1 MVEELFRLWPD
12 ATIFANLID
21 RQAVPPSLRDADLRP
36 GLAQRAYRGGRGYAY
51 LLPALPLSTRRHD
64 LRGFDLVLT
73 SHSAF
78 ANRVRA
84 VGRVPIVSY
93 VHTPARWIW
102 QSDMRTYEA
111 GRAGAAL
118 LGAFAATQRRP
129 DRGAA
134 GRLAAIVANSTHV
147 ADRVRRWWQQP
158 ATVIPPPVDVARH
171 TAVAPVARGD
181 FFLLAG
187 RLVPYKRPELAVA
200 AARRA
205 GVRLVVAGD
214 GRSRVNVERHAG
226 PGIELLGRVD
236 DRTLTSLYQT
246 CRALLFPGEEDFGM
260 VPVEAQAAGA
270 PVIAYGV
277 GGVRD
282 SVIDGVT
289 GILYD
294 VERPGQ
300 EEQHV
305 QALAA
310 AIDRF
315 DPGGFDPGAIS
326 VHAQQFSPAA
336 FRARFAALVQS
347 VTGIA
352 PTDAVPG

>member
-1 MVEELFRLWPD
+1 MEELYRLWPQ
-12 ATIFANLID
+12 ATIFANLVD
-21 RQAVPPSLRDADLRP
+21 PAAVPLSLRDADLRP
-36 GLAQRAYRGGRGYAY
+36 GLAQRAYRGGRGYAH
-51 LLPALPLSTRRHD
+51 LLPVLPLSTRRHD

-84 VGRVPIVSY
+84 GEGVPIVSY

-102 QSDMRTYEA
+102 QPEMRAYEA
-111 GRAGAAL
+111 GPAGAAVL
-118 LGAFAATQRRP
+118 SVFAATQRRP
-129 DRGAA
+129 DRAAA
-134 GRLAAIVANSTHV
+134 GRLAVLVANSTHV

-158 ATVIPPPVDVARH
+158 ASVIPPPVDVARH
-171 TAVAPVARGD
+171 SFADPVGRDD

-205 GVRLVVAGD
+205 GVRLIVAGD
-214 GRSRVNVERHAG
+214 GRSRAVVERQTG

-246 CRALLFPGEEDFGM
+246 CRALVFPGEEDFGM

-289 GILYD
+289 GLLYQ
-294 VERPGQ
+294 VRSPGGD
-300 EEQHV
+300 EQHV
-305 QALAA
+305 EALAA
-310 AIDRF
+310 ALERF
-315 DPGGFDPGAIS
+315 DPRRFDSNAIS
-326 VHAQQFSPAA
+326 SHAQQFSPAA
-336 FRARFAALVQS
+336 FRSRFGALVQS
-347 VTGIA
+347 ATGIA
-352 PTDAVPG
+352 PAIAEPL